1 MQADAQR
8 RGQAPLG
15 AQACPAAIIGSVLT
29 FEDVVAGGTAGLIT
43 KVAGDALLASKNAAG
58 KQPSVAQLL
67 ERFER

>member
-1 MQADAQR
+1 MQADAHR

-15 AQACPAAIIGSVLT
+15 ATTGPAAITGSVLT

-43 KVAGDALLASKNAAG
+43 KVAGVLLASKNAAG
-58 KQPSVAQLL
+58 KQVSVSQLL